1 MLTFEELYDAN
12 APEVY
17 RFAFWLAGNS
27 QEADDITSETFVRA
41 WVNNS
46 KIRTKTLKAYLFT
59 IARNIFLEQ
68 ERKSKRQVVLEDI
81 YPDPNPGPGKAIET
95 QLEIQKVQGF
105 LQTLPE
111 IDRTAFIMS
120 VQHELSCAEIAR
132 ALGLT
137 LSAAKVK
144 IHRVRKKLISSSLKK
159 EIQ

>member
-1 MLTFEELYDAN
+1 MLTFEELYDAY

-17 RFAFWLAGNS
+17 RFSFWLAGNS

-41 WVNNS
+41 WVNSS

-59 IARNIFLEQ
+59 IARNIFLEGQ
-68 ERKSKRQVVLEDI
+68 RKSKRQIVLEDV
-81 YPDPNPGPGKAIET
+81 YPDPSPDPSKAVES
-95 QLEIQKVQGF
+95 QLEIQRIQGF

-111 IDRTAFIMS
+111 IDRTAFIMR
-120 VQHELSCAEIAR
+120 VQHEFSCAEIAR

-144 IHRVRKKLISSSLKK
+144 IHRVRKKIISSSLEK